1 MLMKN
6 EQPYKYNCSFCLLS
20 KEEFRFF
27 WARPCGIKHIYILR
41 NGLCGSPMA
50 QWWRIHLPT
59 HERRVWSLHQED
71 PLGKKRATLQY
82 YCPGNPTP
90 VLSPGKSHSSTLT
103 WEIPLQYSCLG
114 NPTPVFLPGKSHSST
129 LAWEI
134 PLQYSCLGNPTPVFL
149 PGKSHSSILAREIP
163 WTEDPGG
170 LQSTSSRRAGHDLA
184 TKQQPW
190 PMWEKNKQVDICG
203 YMRIYKGSLCVTWN

>member
-59 HERRVWSLHQED
+59 HERRVWSLDQED

-82 YCPGNPTP
+82 SCPGNPTP

-103 WEIPLQYSCLG
+103 WEIPLQYSC
-114 NPTPVFLPGKSHSST
+114 P
-129 LAWEI
+129 
-134 PLQYSCLGNPTPVFL
+134 GNPTPVFL

-170 LQSTSSRRAGHDLA
+170 LQSRRSRRAGHDLA

-203 YMRIYKGSLCVTWN
+203 YMWIYKGSLCVTWN